1 MLIILYL
8 CINQTL
14 SMNTIRSQIIALLLL
29 ISGIVLLGGGV
40 WGFYS
45 LYAISHRY
53 EHTTGTIRTL
63 QIQKIYR
70 YRKIRYKKEMQI
82 AYSTDKYGDLF
93 ATRIS
98 YWPLRSVGDKVSVW
112 YHPHRPHEIRL
123 PESECM
129 LWGLLVASG
138 FICMC
143 GSVVFWK
150 TSKTADISEG

>member
-1 MLIILYL
+1 
-8 CINQTL
+8 
-14 SMNTIRSQIIALLLL
+14 MNTIRSQIIALLLL

-53 EHTTGTIRTL
+53 EHTTGIIRTL
-63 QIQKIYR
+63 QTKKIYR
-70 YRKIRYKKEMQI
+70 YRQI

-150 TSKTADISEG
+150 TSKTADKSEG

>member
-70 YRKIRYKKEMQI
+70 
-82 AYSTDKYGDLF
+82 
-93 ATRIS
+93 
-98 YWPLRSVGDKVSVW
+98 
-112 YHPHRPHEIRL
+112 L

-150 TSKTADISEG
+150 TSKTADKSEG

>member
-1 MLIILYL
+1 
-8 CINQTL
+8 
-14 SMNTIRSQIIALLLL
+14 MNTIRSQIIALLLL

-98 YWPLRSVGDKVSVW
+98 YW
-112 YHPHRPHEIRL
+112 H
-123 PESECM
+123 
-129 LWGLLVASG
+129 
-138 FICMC
+138 
-143 GSVVFWK
+143 
-150 TSKTADISEG
+150 

>member
-53 EHTTGTIRTL
+53 EHTTGIIRTL
-63 QIQKIYR
+63 QTKKIYR

-82 AYSTDKYGDLF
+82 AYSTDKYGDVF

-98 YWPLRSVGDKVSVW
+98 YWPLRSVGDKVSVGIILIVRMKFV
-112 YHPHRPHEIRL
+112 YRNQNV
-123 PESECM
+123 CF
-129 LWGLLVASG
+129 GD
-138 FICMC
+138 F
-143 GSVVFWK
+143 
-150 TSKTADISEG
+150 

>member
-1 MLIILYL
+1 
-8 CINQTL
+8 
-14 SMNTIRSQIIALLLL
+14 MNTIRSQIIALLLL
-29 ISGIVLLGGGV
+29 ISGVVLLGGGV

-63 QIQKIYR
+63 QTKKIYR

-112 YHPHRPHEIRL
+112 YHPHRPH
-123 PESECM
+123 
-129 LWGLLVASG
+129 
-138 FICMC
+138 
-143 GSVVFWK
+143 
-150 TSKTADISEG
+150 

>member
-1 MLIILYL
+1 
-8 CINQTL
+8 
-14 SMNTIRSQIIALLLL
+14 
-29 ISGIVLLGGGV
+29 
-40 WGFYS
+40 
-45 LYAISHRY
+45 
-53 EHTTGTIRTL
+53 
-63 QIQKIYR
+63 
-70 YRKIRYKKEMQI
+70 MQI

-150 TSKTADISEG
+150 TSKTADKSEG

>member
-53 EHTTGTIRTL
+53 EHTTGIIRTL
-63 QIQKIYR
+63 QTKKIYR

-98 YWPLRSVGDKVSVW
+98 YWP
-112 YHPHRPHEIRL
+112 
-123 PESECM
+123 C
-129 LWGLLVASG
+129 LLY
-138 FICMC
+138 
-143 GSVVFWK
+143 
-150 TSKTADISEG
+150 TSDAADEL